1 MKKIEAI
8 IRPGKLGAVR
18 AAIAE
23 VGYGGITISQV
34 QGHGKQKGLQ
44 EQYRGITYTV
54 DLLPKTKVELVV
66 PDASVK
72 KIVDAIVSAART
84 GAIGDGKIF
93 ISDMGDAVRI
103 RTGESGEIA
112 L

>member
-8 IRPGKLGAVR
+8 IRPAKLGAVR

-23 VGYGGITISQV
+23 VGYGGITITQV

-54 DLLPKTKVELVV
+54 DLLPKTKIEVV
-66 PDASVK
+66 VSDASVK
-72 KIVDAIVSAART
+72 KIVDAIISAART
-84 GAIGDGKIF
+84 SAIGDGKIF
-93 ISDMGDAVRI
+93 VSNIEDAITI
-103 RTGESGEIA
+103 RTGDTGDKA

>member
-8 IRPGKLGAVR
+8 IRPGRLGAVR

-34 QGHGKQKGLQ
+34 QGHGRQKGLQ

-54 DLLPKTKVELVV
+54 DLLPKVKVEVV
-66 PDASVK
+66 APDASVQ
-72 KIVDAIVSAART
+72 KIVDAIIGAART

-93 ISDMGDAVRI
+93 ISAIENAVRI
-103 RTGESGEIA
+103 RTGEAGEIA